1 MPYTVFFVQATK
13 VLISSLFSLF
23 AGQIRNEMKKAH
35 HKEYSK
41 AKLQLIFYLIRDY
54 NRLSL
59 SEHRLESV
67 VSTFAFQGL
76 HSLHD

>member
-1 MPYTVFFVQATK
+1 
-13 VLISSLFSLF
+13 
-23 AGQIRNEMKKAH
+23 MKKGH

-41 AKLQLIFYLIRDY
+41 AKLQLIFYLIRGY
-54 NRLSL
+54 NRLSP

-67 VSTFAFQGL
+67 VSTVMVHTSFYTFAFQGL